1 MTRCALLFVLAA
13 SGRNTTQGARRRTH
27 ASEGIAGYAE
37 TPLRGSR
44 KSRLPS
50 LPSLIRAED
59 DAFRAFV
66 AVEVFGGDQANGP
79 ATRGR
84 VGSRSPSPGA
94 PDFFLSAAGPPARF
108 FGVFSR
114 RRSASATRWPR
125 PSHHAAESPEA
136 PDEALAKESSFTGAR
151 RLANVSEGEAR
162 ETAGLGFTHLVTL
175 RAPLGRGRVRSMA
188 MPMASRPTSPGSFSE
203 AVRAR
208 VFFFVFFFGSRSPSP
223 GAPDFV
229 FSAAGPPAR
238 FFGVLSRRRSALAT
252 RWPRPSHHAAESPE
266 APDEALA
273 KESSFPG
280 ARRLA
285 NVSEGEARETA
296 GLGFTHLVTLRA
308 PLGRGRVRSM
318 AMPMASRPT
327 SPGSFSEAVRAR
339 VFFFVFFSEAKET
352 PPNGAV
358 HQASVSDSSEDD
370 SSFAANG
377 ARPREETASPGFFRG
392 AFVSVSVVFFSV
404 FSFSGGA
411 HPSKETAFAR
421 ESEGRVFEIF

>member
-1 MTRCALLFVLAA
+1 MTRDPAATRHFSADRSSGTSCEVCTKSRRDGTRISAGRERGAKKGADAADGRVAENATAASYAPGPGVEPRGDETYSLFRLRARSASRRERKTPFFLLRMTRCALLFVLAA

-94 PDFFLSAAGPPARF
+94 PDF
-108 FGVFSR
+108 
-114 RRSASATRWPR
+114 
-125 PSHHAAESPEA
+125 
-136 PDEALAKESSFTGAR
+136 
-151 RLANVSEGEAR
+151 
-162 ETAGLGFTHLVTL
+162 
-175 RAPLGRGRVRSMA
+175 
-188 MPMASRPTSPGSFSE
+188 
-203 AVRAR
+203 
-208 VFFFVFFFGSRSPSP
+208 
-223 GAPDFV
+223 V

-296 GLGFTHLVTLRA
+296 GLGFTHLVTPRA

-318 AMPMASRPT
+318 ATPMASRPT

-339 VFFFVFFSEAKET
+339 VFVFFFFFAATAKET

-411 HPSKETAFAR
+411 QPSKKTAFAR
-421 ESEGRVFEIF
+421 ESEGRVFETF